1 VAQGVCSRG
10 IVRKAMPQRQR
21 NAGIAAVVERG
32 LKENVA
38 QGVCSRGSVRKA
50 MPQRQRIAGDA
61 AVVEEGGMRWENRGV

>member
-1 VAQGVCSRG
+1 
-10 IVRKAMPQRQR
+10 MPQRQR
-21 NAGIAAVVERG
+21 IAENAAVVERG

-50 MPQRQRIAGDA
+50 MPQRQRNAEIA